1 MPVFDHTIQG
11 LLRDRLEQLE
21 AKFDADV
28 AFYFGAIDIG
38 YLKVFRDFIEEL
50 KQADPQ
56 KARLVLMVNT
66 NGGSAEASEK
76 MVEIMRHHYDE
87 VYFVVPDFAMSAGTI
102 LCMAGDKIYMDYS
115 SSLGPIDPQVYN
127 GSEWVPALGYI
138 DQVERMLE
146 KSKNGDL
153 TPAEFIV
160 LQNLDLAA
168 LNQYEQARNLTVTL
182 LKKWLVE
189 YKFKSWDKHSST
201 GAGVT
206 QEEKEARAD
215 EIARNLGDNKLWH
228 SHGRFIGVET
238 LQNFLK
244 LKIEDYSDDK
254 ELLGLI
260 RGYNDLIREYILRS
274 GVNFFL
280 HSTHFA

>member
-11 LLRDRLEQLE
+11 LLRDRLEELE
-21 AKFDADV
+21 ARFEADV
-28 AFYFGAIDIG
+28 AFYFGAIDTG

-50 KQADPQ
+50 KEAAPHRT
-56 KARLVLMVNT
+56 RLVLMVNT

-76 MVEIMRHHYDE
+76 MVEIMRHHYGE
-87 VYFVVPDFAMSAGTI
+87 LFFVVPDFAMSAGTI

-138 DQVERMLE
+138 DQVERMIE
-146 KSKNGDL
+146 KSKSADL
-153 TPAEFIV
+153 TPAEYVV

-182 LKKWLVE
+182 LKKWLVD
-189 YKFKSWDKHSST
+189 YKFRSWDTHSST
-201 GAGVT
+201 GDAVT
-206 QEEKEARAD
+206 QAEKEARAD

-238 LQNFLK
+238 LQGFLK
-244 LKIEDYSDDK
+244 LKIEDYSNDK
-254 ELLGLI
+254 ELLGQI
-260 RGYNDLIREYILRS
+260 RGYNDLIREYIVRA

-280 HSTHFA
+280 HSIHFA